1 MPRAAK
7 RFEMVA
13 TLSSAARIP
22 LPGATMAS
30 AVAARSWSLMSV
42 PISRYCHGS
51 GSVGS
56 DISEECEYLHAAS
69 PSGQISY
76 LATGLATTGWPGSV
90 FLPGAREVAPR
101 AVGRHR
107 SESHAPT
114 TSTDSERSYIMQMD
128 TMQPAKSSGT
138 FKIGGDMPVVRLSGQ
153 AHKFAN

>member
-1 MPRAAK
+1 MARAAK

-22 LPGATMAS
+22 LPGATMAC

-42 PISRYCHGS
+42 PISRYYHGS

-76 LATGLATTGWPGSV
+76 PATGLPTTGWPGSV
-90 FLPGAREVAPR
+90 FALRAQDVAPR
-101 AVGRHR
+101 PWVSIVVSPTHR
-107 SESHAPT
+107 LQAP
-114 TSTDSERSYIMQMD
+114 
-128 TMQPAKSSGT
+128 
-138 FKIGGDMPVVRLSGQ
+138 
-153 AHKFAN
+153 